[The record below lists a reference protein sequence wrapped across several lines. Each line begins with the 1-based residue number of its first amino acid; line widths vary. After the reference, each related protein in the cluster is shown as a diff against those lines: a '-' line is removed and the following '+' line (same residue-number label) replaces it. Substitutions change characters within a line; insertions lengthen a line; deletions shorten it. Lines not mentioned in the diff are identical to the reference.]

1 MKEGKAEC
9 HLCMITSYEQ
19 TSPPRLV
26 WKKNS
31 SHLHLLYLTLLPWEF
46 IYAKLR
52 NFTISKRGW
61 VVNMH
66 KGQSLHWESKTHKL
80 KRSIKARFQRQLSI
94 KRCVFAYSLFT
105 TAELSLRGGAR
116 VTFGSQY
123 GSLTLKT
130 SAFESYGANSPLL
143 KREGNWSRNTSR
155 DSLWDRYGDALV
167 SYWPIFPPSKY
178 LSQKSLRKLTRPQ
191 FPSRF

>member
-52 NFTISKRGW
+52 NSTISNRGW

-105 TAELSLRGGAR
+105 TAELSLRGGAMGLLWQSVR
-116 VTFGSQY
+116 FTDAQNVGFWILRSQFA
-123 GSLTLKT
+123 T
-130 SAFESYGANSPLL
+130 SET
-143 KREGNWSRNTSR
+143 R
-155 DSLWDRYGDALV
+155 
-167 SYWPIFPPSKY
+167 
-178 LSQKSLRKLTRPQ
+178 RKLEPKYVPR
-191 FPSRF
+191 